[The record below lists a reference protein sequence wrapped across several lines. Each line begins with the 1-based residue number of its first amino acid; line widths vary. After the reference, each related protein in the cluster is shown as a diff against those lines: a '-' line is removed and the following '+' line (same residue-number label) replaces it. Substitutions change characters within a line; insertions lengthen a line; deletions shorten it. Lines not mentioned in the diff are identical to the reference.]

1 MVYGSIGSIS
11 WGTMRNED
19 LMDSFA
25 DELERLAKAND
36 RLSEFSELLL
46 DARQTD
52 PEDDSASDVV
62 NDLMD
67 ALGEFAAPYCYFGAN
82 EGDGSDYG
90 FWPSIDSLEDAC
102 RYEDVLNVSDLSEIP
117 ADYVGEVMLVNDHG
131 NVTFGTAEKGEF
143 VTIWDCV

>member
-1 MVYGSIGSIS
+1 M
-11 WGTMRNED
+11 E
-19 LMDSFA
+19 SFA
-25 DELERLAKAND
+25 DELERLAKTND
-36 RLSEFSELLL
+36 RLSEFSELLF

-52 PEDDSASDVV
+52 PEDESAVEVID
-62 NDLMD
+62 DLMD

-102 RYEDVLNVSDLSEIP
+102 RYEDVLKVSDLSEIP